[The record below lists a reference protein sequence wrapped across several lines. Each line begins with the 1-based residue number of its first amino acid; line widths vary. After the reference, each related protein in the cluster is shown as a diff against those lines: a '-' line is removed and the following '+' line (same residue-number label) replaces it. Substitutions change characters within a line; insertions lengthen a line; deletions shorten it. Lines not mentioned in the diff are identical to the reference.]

1 MTDAIYL
8 TPAEIKKL
16 HQLPLEPGTTLCT
29 IRDRF
34 VIGCVTGLRYSDYSR
49 FGPGHVMSGVINIL
63 TKKRDKKV
71 FIPAHKYVMEI
82 LKRNKNEI
90 PKAPTLRY
98 FNMKLPEIGLKAGI
112 RASIMVEAIEKS
124 NGESEYLVANDF
136 IDGLTDKGD
145 RKVVTKMLPKHDL
158 ITTHTARRSFATNAY
173 LAGIPTARIMLI
185 TGHSTEKSFFRYI
198 RIAAAQNANELKD
211 HDFFKGR

>member
-16 HQLPLEPGTTLCT
+16 HQLPLEQGSTLCT
-29 IRDRF
+29 IRDLF

-49 FGPGHVMSGVINIL
+49 FGPGHVQSGVINIL

-90 PKAPTLRY
+90 PKPPTLRY

-112 RASIMVEAIEKS
+112 RTSVMVEVLEKVK
-124 NGESEYLVANDF
+124 GEPEYLLVSDF
-136 IDGLTDKGD
+136 IDCADGPEQ
-145 RKVVTKMLPKHDL
+145 RKVVTKQIPKHDL